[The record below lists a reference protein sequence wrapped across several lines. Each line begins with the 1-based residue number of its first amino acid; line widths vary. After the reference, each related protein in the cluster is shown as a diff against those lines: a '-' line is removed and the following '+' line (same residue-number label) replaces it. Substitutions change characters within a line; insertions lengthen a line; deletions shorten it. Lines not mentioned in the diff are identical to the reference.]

1 MVVTGSL
8 LIEIALMIFYFIQ
21 YGIFTKNEAIM
32 TYENIAYQTMEQFT
46 NTRQEIEN
54 IAYQVSYS
62 GSIQKYL
69 KEEQKSEKYKML
81 DLVEDNLDYLLAAN
95 LNVSDICVYGND
107 GGIIS
112 SSLSNSL
119 LSGFEKDAYK
129 RINSLLSS
137 NEINGFFSEFYY
149 DVNKKRAG
157 FSFYYPIYFSDDRRG
172 KIEPAGVCIMHCQTT
187 SLQNSVKS
195 ITLTE
200 GMKCWVLD
208 EENMILASNEVEDIG
223 RNYEKIY
230 EMKTEDPYAERVI
243 TQEGKKY
250 QVVQINGE
258 GLTIIYQIP
267 YQSFMSN
274 IPKTLVSIFLA
285 ICIFAVILIVVVV
298 IILQNITMPI
308 SLIVNEMREI
318 SLLGKRKRLS
328 VVCNNEI
335 GEITKEVN
343 LMLERIENLNEIRIK
358 NANELMEN
366 KLLQKQAELLF
377 LRSQINPHF
386 LYNSL
391 ECIRGMALACNVP
404 QIVSIT
410 ASLIKLLRY
419 TLSTHVSVSMKEELR
434 SVMEYCNVM
443 SIRFQKNFTYRIDVP
458 SELMDVKVMPMLLQP
473 LVENSFKH
481 GFKSGKGSLI
491 KIDASIE
498 KEFLV
503 ISVKDDGKGMNP
515 EAVHQMNE
523 KLHNSIVIAEQ
534 EDSIGLSN
542 VQRRI
547 KMQYGEEC
555 GLFVECNEMGGVT
568 VSAKIRKEM
577 LM

>member
-1 MVVTGSL
+1 M
-8 LIEIALMIFYFIQ
+8 
-21 YGIFTKNEAIM
+21 
-32 TYENIAYQTMEQFT
+32 
-46 NTRQEIEN
+46 
-54 IAYQVSYS
+54 
-62 GSIQKYL
+62 
-69 KEEQKSEKYKML
+69 
-81 DLVEDNLDYLLAAN
+81 
-95 LNVSDICVYGND
+95 
-107 GGIIS
+107 
-112 SSLSNSL
+112 
-119 LSGFEKDAYK
+119 
-129 RINSLLSS
+129 
-137 NEINGFFSEFYY
+137 
-149 DVNKKRAG
+149 
-157 FSFYYPIYFSDDRRG
+157 
-172 KIEPAGVCIMHCQTT
+172 EPAGICILHCQTT

-195 ITLTE
+195 IALNE

-208 EENMILASNEVEDIG
+208 GDQMILASNEVENIG
-223 RNYEKIY
+223 KNYESIY
-230 EMKTEDPYAERVI
+230 GLTQKEPSVESVI
-243 TQEGKKY
+243 TQEDRTY
-250 QVVQINGE
+250 QMILINGE
-258 GLTIIYQIP
+258 GLSVIYQIP
-267 YQSFMSN
+267 YQSFISN
-274 IPKTLVSIFLA
+274 IPRILVSIFLA
-285 ICIFAVILIVVVV
+285 ICILAVILIVVVV
-298 IILQNITMPI
+298 IILRNITMPI

-391 ECIRGMALACNVP
+391 ECIRGIALACNAP
-404 QIVSIT
+404 QIVSMT

-419 TLSTHVSVSMKEELR
+419 TLSPHVSVSMKEELR
-434 SVMEYCNVM
+434 SVMEYCNIM
-443 SIRFQKNFTYRIDVP
+443 SIRFQKDFAYRIDVP
-458 SELMDVKVMPMLLQP
+458 SELMDVKVMSMLLQP

-491 KIDASIE
+491 KIDASME
-498 KEFLV
+498 NEFLV

-515 EAVHQMNE
+515 EAVQQMNE
-523 KLHNSIVIAEQ
+523 KLHNSILIAER

-555 GLFVECNEMGGVT
+555 GLSVECNEMGGVT
-568 VSAKIRKEM
+568 VSAKIRNEM
-577 LM
+577 FM